1 MMVSP
6 GSGTETTGQAVQ
18 TDPQYVQE
26 LLKKSG
32 ALSFGEFK
40 LASGKVS
47 NYYFDSKQLTMDPEG
62 AEFVSAQMVAR
73 LESEDLDVVGG
84 TAYSAIPI
92 VANISLYSQ
101 LKGSRPISAFYT
113 RKESK
118 GHGTDKHAEGK
129 VPGPDTRVAIVE
141 DVVTTGQSLID
152 SIKLAENEGCQVTH
166 AFVLVD
172 RAEGG
177 KEAVEKLGYKFW
189 SLFTVCHTPNGEI
202 ELRFNGV

>member
-1 MMVSP
+1 MVSHAR
-6 GSGTETTGQAVQ
+6 GTETRGQAVQ

-26 LLKKSG
+26 LLAKSG
-32 ALSFGEFK
+32 ALSFGEYT

-47 NYYFDSKQLTMDPEG
+47 HYYFDSKQLTMDPEG

-73 LESEDLDVVGG
+73 LESEDLHAVGG

-92 VANISLYSQ
+92 VANISLYSR
-101 LKGSRPISAFYT
+101 LRGAKPISAFYT

-118 GHGTDKHAEGK
+118 GHGTDKNAEGK
-129 VPGPDTRVAIVE
+129 VPGRDTRVAIVE

-152 SIKLAENEGCQVTH
+152 SIRLAENEGCQVTH
-166 AFVLVD
+166 AFVLLD

-177 KEAVEKLGYKFW
+177 KEAVEKLGYEFW
-189 SLFTVCHTPNGEI
+189 SLFTVRQMPNGEV